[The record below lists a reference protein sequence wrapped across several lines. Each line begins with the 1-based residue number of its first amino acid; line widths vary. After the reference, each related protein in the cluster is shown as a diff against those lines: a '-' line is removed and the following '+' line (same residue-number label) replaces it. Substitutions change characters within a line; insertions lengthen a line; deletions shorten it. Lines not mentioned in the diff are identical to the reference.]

1 MPSDGFFAI
10 SFDSLFKWGIT
21 ITIIFKLLYLI
32 WLSLSVNSSYCFM
45 LNMRSCRLAW
55 IWWAC
60 HILANLPLY
69 WGQWHI
75 FQEDQTVIHLF
86 SFPVAFIILYVLSF
100 VALYFCP
107 FERHSPIWLP
117 SADEII
123 GFLIF
128 SESFSYCL
136 LASIDFPISLVD
148 YFPAKS
154 QVLKELHQSV
164 SWSSNC
170 ISIGSTSL
178 VAEAPRWVD
187 AHAVVPLSLSECSL

>member
-75 FQEDQTVIHLF
+75 FQEDQTVLF
-86 SFPVAFIILYVLSF
+86 ICFLFQLPSLYCTSFPLWLCIFVLLKDI
-100 VALYFCP
+100 VQY
-107 FERHSPIWLP
+107 
-117 SADEII
+117 
-123 GFLIF
+123 G
-128 SESFSYCL
+128 YL
-136 LASIDFPISLVD
+136 LQMKLQDF
-148 YFPAKS
+148 
-154 QVLKELHQSV
+154 
-164 SWSSNC
+164 WSS
-170 ISIGSTSL
+170 
-178 VAEAPRWVD
+178 
-187 AHAVVPLSLSECSL
+187 LSLSAIVFLPPWTFRFPW